1 MWNDLLRGDE
11 PTKICEPYWRESTMK
26 FIVKPHPEIFIKSES
41 VRKRFTKIL
50 ERNIRTILQ
59 RRTESVAVFNRRD
72 YIEVTSESDK
82 YFKETL
88 EVLTQTPGIHHSL
101 EVQQSEFKD
110 PKTGLCPKKEVE
122 EWGSKLPF

>member
-1 MWNDLLRGDE
+1 
-11 PTKICEPYWRESTMK
+11 MK

-101 EVQQSEFKD
+101 KFSNQNL
-110 PKTGLCPKKEVE
+110 KTCTIFTSKFLSAAVVLLKVRLSLCELSVVVNMT
-122 EWGSKLPF
+122 LPLSS